1 MDDVLNTIETK
12 IAKNR
17 KIVKYINKKE
27 EDKKCLKRVFPK
39 RKPSS
44 LLLTDASAALH
55 TMKTKFRR
63 KNNHD
68 DILQYAKTNR
78 TRDLS

>member
-1 MDDVLNTIETK
+1 MDDVLNTIQEML
-12 IAKNR
+12 
-17 KIVKYINKKE
+17 E
-27 EDKKCLKRVFPK
+27 EGFPK

-44 LLLTDASAALH
+44 LLLTDASAALP

-68 DILQYAKTNR
+68 
-78 TRDLS
+78 